1 MKNGNCPSGVMAGVA
16 IPLDMNQPTKTV
28 EINASGHSIILN
40 HRLFTRWVTLGR
52 ASMVRHTPN
61 NRRFAEKL
69 EASTAGFQ
77 VEICKLN
84 EVDPRVARRR
94 PGKNC

>member
-1 MKNGNCPSGVMAGVA
+1 
-16 IPLDMNQPTKTV
+16 
-28 EINASGHSIILN
+28 
-40 HRLFTRWVTLGR
+40 
-52 ASMVRHTPN
+52 MVRHTPN

-84 EVDPRVARRR
+84 EVDPRAWLGDVLARIADHKITGLADLLPWNGAAEQKRSKLAAQ
-94 PGKNC
+94 PL